1 MGTFKFQIITD
12 LSVSLESYSRIR
24 SVYAKLN
31 NMFFKYEDEVVGT
44 LMATLSR
51 ENYLLIGPPGTAKT
65 TLVYALSKLLNARW
79 FYRQL
84 TKFTDLEE
92 ILGPINIAKLLDGKI
107 ERIYANSIVE
117 SEFALLDE
125 IFNASS
131 AILNT
136 LLSILNERV
145 VYDGEKVVPVKT
157 WTVFGASNRIPDEEE
172 LQALYDRFPIR
183 VFTEWVSPDDTEPLI
198 VKGWELRMDLE
209 RIEPLAT
216 MDDVQV
222 VNKVITQYVY
232 DHIKDISKVISPI
245 ISNYVEHIPISN
257 RTRVKVPMYV
267 TTYLLLHGIDI
278 GRTELTPALL
288 RVGTI
293 KVLKYLVSNKDQLSE
308 YNSFATVHM
317 PEDLLRLSELLSE
330 AKALINNEV
339 YDEARQRIND
349 ARELL
354 NQIRSKWD
362 NVMVRLYTEEINE
375 MEELLKRLEEAL
387 NIGRR

>member
-1 MGTFKFQIITD
+1 MATFKFWY
-12 LSVSLESYSRIR
+12 LVLYAVSENYFDRIR
-24 SVYAKLN
+24 SVYMKLN
-31 NMFFKYEDEVVGT
+31 NMFFKYENEVLGA

-51 ENYLLIGPPGTAKT
+51 ENYLLVGPPGTAKT
-65 TLVYALSKLLNARW
+65 TLVYALSKLLNAKW

-84 TKFTDLEE
+84 TRFTDLEE
-92 ILGPINIAKLLDGKI
+92 ILGPINIAKLLDGKV

-172 LQALYDRFPIR
+172 LQALYDRFPLR

-198 VKGWELRMDLE
+198 VKGWELRMDLD
-209 RIEPLAT
+209 RMEPLAT
-216 MDDVQV
+216 MDDVQA
-222 VNKVITQYVY
+222 VNKIITEYVY

-245 ISNYVEHIPISN
+245 IANYVEHIPISN

-267 TTYLLLHGIDI
+267 ATYLMLHGIDI
-278 GRTELTPALL
+278 GRTELSSSLL

-293 KVLKYLVSNKDQLSE
+293 KVLRYLVSNKDQLNE
-308 YNSFATVHM
+308 YYSFATVHM

-339 YDEARQRIND
+339 YDEAKQRIRD
-349 ARELL
+349 AKELL
-354 NQIRSKWD
+354 SQLRSRWD
-362 NVMVRLYTEEINE
+362 IVMTRLYADEINDL
-375 MEELLKRLEEAL
+375 EELLKRLEDAVTESKQ
-387 NIGRR
+387 

>member
-1 MGTFKFQIITD
+1 MGEVYFG
-12 LSVSLESYSRIR
+12 RIR
-24 SVYAKLN
+24 DVYAKLN
-31 NMFFKYEDEVVGT
+31 NLFFKYEDEVLGA

-51 ENYLLIGPPGTAKT
+51 ENYLLVGPPGTAKT

-84 TKFTDLEE
+84 TRFTDLEE
-92 ILGPINIAKLLDGKI
+92 ILGPINIAKLLDGKV
-107 ERIYANSIVE
+107 ERIYTNSIVE

-145 VYDGEKVVPVKT
+145 VYDGERVVPVKT

-172 LQALYDRFPIR
+172 LQALYDRFPLR

-198 VKGWELRMDLE
+198 IKGWELRMDLD
-209 RIEPLAT
+209 RMEPLAT
-216 MDDVQV
+216 MDDVQA
-222 VNKVITQYVY
+222 VNKIITQYVY
-232 DHIKDISKVISPI
+232 EHIKDISKVISPMVA
-245 ISNYVEHIPISN
+245 NYVEHIPISN

-267 TTYLLLHGIDI
+267 ATYLMLHGIDI
-278 GRTELTPALL
+278 GSTEPSPSLL
-288 RVGTI
+288 MVGTI

-308 YNSFATVHM
+308 YYSFATVHM

-339 YDEARQRIND
+339 YDEARQRLRD

-354 NQIRSKWD
+354 NQIRGKWD
-362 NVMVRLYTEEINE
+362 ATMVKLYSDELSEL
-375 MEELLKRLEEAL
+375 EELLRRLEGAL
-387 NIGRR
+387 TGGR

>member
-1 MGTFKFQIITD
+1 M
-12 LSVSLESYSRIR
+12 SESYFERIR
-24 SVYAKLN
+24 NVYNKLN
-31 NMFFKYEDEVVGT
+31 SLFFKYENEVLGA

-51 ENYLLIGPPGTAKT
+51 ENYLLVGPPGTAKT
-65 TLVYALSKLLNARW
+65 TLVYALSKLLNAKW

-92 ILGPINIAKLLDGKI
+92 ILGPINIAKLLDGKV

-172 LQALYDRFPIR
+172 LQALYDRFPLR

-198 VKGWELRMDLE
+198 IKGWELRMDLE
-209 RIEPLAT
+209 RMEPLAT
-216 MDDVQV
+216 MDDVQA
-222 VNKVITQYVY
+222 VNKIITQYVY

-245 ISNYVEHIPISN
+245 IANYVEHIPISN

-267 TTYLLLHGIDI
+267 ATYLMLHGIDI
-278 GRTELTPALL
+278 GRIELTPSLL

-293 KVLKYLVSNKDQLSE
+293 KVLRYLVNNKDQLSE

-339 YDEARQRIND
+339 YDEARQRIRD
-349 ARELL
+349 AKELMS
-354 NQIRSKWD
+354 QIKNRWD
-362 NVMVRLYTEEINE
+362 AVMAKLYSDEINE
-375 MEELLKRLEEAL
+375 LEDLLKRLEDAL
-387 NIGRR
+387 SEGKR

>member
-1 MGTFKFQIITD
+1 M
-12 LSVSLESYSRIR
+12 SESYFDRIR
-24 SVYAKLN
+24 SVYTKLN
-31 NMFFKYEDEVVGT
+31 NIFFKYENEVLGA

-51 ENYLLIGPPGTAKT
+51 ENYLLVGPPGTAKT
-65 TLVYALSKLLNARW
+65 TLVYAISKLLNARW

-92 ILGPINIAKLLDGKI
+92 ILGPINIAKLLDGKV

-172 LQALYDRFPIR
+172 LQALYDRFPLR

-198 VKGWELRMDLE
+198 IKGWELRMDLE
-209 RIEPLAT
+209 RMEPPLAT
-216 MDDVQV
+216 MDDVQA
-222 VNKVITQYVY
+222 VNKIITQYVY
-232 DHIKDISKVISPI
+232 EHIKDISKIISPI
-245 ISNYVEHIPISN
+245 IANYVEHIPISN

-267 TTYLLLHGIDI
+267 ATYLMLHGIDI
-278 GRTELTPALL
+278 GRVELSPSLL

-293 KVLKYLVSNKDQLSE
+293 KVLRYLVNNKDQLSE

-339 YDEARQRIND
+339 YDEARQRIRD
-349 ARELL
+349 AKELL
-354 NQIRSKWD
+354 EQIRNRWD
-362 NVMVRLYTEEINE
+362 AVMARLYADEVNEI
-375 MEELLKRLEEAL
+375 EELLKRLEDAL
-387 NIGRR
+387 TENRR

>member
-1 MGTFKFQIITD
+1 MATFKFWY
-12 LSVSLESYSRIR
+12 LVLYAVSENYFDRIR
-24 SVYAKLN
+24 SVYMKLN
-31 NMFFKYEDEVVGT
+31 NMFFKYENEVLGA

-51 ENYLLIGPPGTAKT
+51 ENYLLVGPPGTAKT
-65 TLVYALSKLLNARW
+65 TLVYALSKLLNAKW

-84 TKFTDLEE
+84 TRFTDLEE
-92 ILGPINIAKLLDGKI
+92 ILGPINIAKLLDGKV

-172 LQALYDRFPIR
+172 LQALYDRFPLR

-198 VKGWELRMDLE
+198 IKGWELRMDLD
-209 RIEPLAT
+209 RMEPLAT
-216 MDDVQV
+216 MDDVQA
-222 VNKVITQYVY
+222 VNKIITEYVY

-245 ISNYVEHIPISN
+245 IANYVEHIPISN

-267 TTYLLLHGIDI
+267 ATYLMLHGIDI
-278 GRTELTPALL
+278 GRTELSSSLL

-293 KVLKYLVSNKDQLSE
+293 KVLRYLVSNKDQLNE
-308 YNSFATVHM
+308 YYSFATVHM

-339 YDEARQRIND
+339 YDEAKQRIRD
-349 ARELL
+349 AKELL
-354 NQIRSKWD
+354 SQLRSRWD
-362 NVMVRLYTEEINE
+362 IVMTRLYADEINDL
-375 MEELLKRLEEAL
+375 EELLKRLEDAVTESKQ
-387 NIGRR
+387 

>member
-1 MGTFKFQIITD
+1 M
-12 LSVSLESYSRIR
+12 SESYFERIR
-24 SVYAKLN
+24 NVYNKLN
-31 NMFFKYEDEVVGT
+31 SLFFKYENEVLGA

-51 ENYLLIGPPGTAKT
+51 ENYLLVGPPGTAKT
-65 TLVYALSKLLNARW
+65 TLVYALSKLLNAKW

-92 ILGPINIAKLLDGKI
+92 ILGPINIAKLLDGKV

-172 LQALYDRFPIR
+172 LQALYDRFPLR

-198 VKGWELRMDLE
+198 IKGWELRMDLE
-209 RIEPLAT
+209 RMEPLAT
-216 MDDVQV
+216 MDDVQA
-222 VNKVITQYVY
+222 VNKIITQYVY

-245 ISNYVEHIPISN
+245 IANYVEHIPISN

-267 TTYLLLHGIDI
+267 ATYLMLHGIDI
-278 GRTELTPALL
+278 GRVELTPSLL

-293 KVLKYLVSNKDQLSE
+293 KVLRYLVSNKDQLSE

-339 YDEARQRIND
+339 YDEARQRIRD
-349 ARELL
+349 AKELL
-354 NQIRSKWD
+354 GQIRSRWD
-362 NVMVRLYTEEINE
+362 AVMAKLYTDEINE
-375 MEELLKRLEEAL
+375 LEDLLKRLEDAL
-387 NIGRR
+387 SEGKR

>member
-1 MGTFKFQIITD
+1 MSEGCFER
-12 LSVSLESYSRIR
+12 VRN
-24 SVYAKLN
+24 VYNKLN
-31 NMFFKYEDEVVGT
+31 SLFFKYENEVLGA
-44 LMATLSR
+44 LMATISR
-51 ENYLLIGPPGTAKT
+51 ENYLLVGPPGTAKT
-65 TLVYALSKLLNARW
+65 TLVYALSRLLNAKW

-92 ILGPINIAKLLDGKI
+92 ILGPINIAKLLDGKV

-145 VYDGEKVVPVKT
+145 VYDGEKVVPVRT

-172 LQALYDRFPIR
+172 LQALYDRFPLR

-198 VKGWELRMDLE
+198 IKGWELRMDLE
-209 RIEPLAT
+209 RMEPLAT
-216 MDDVQV
+216 MDDVQA

-232 DHIKDISKVISPI
+232 DHIKDISKIISPI
-245 ISNYVEHIPISN
+245 IANYVEHIPISN

-267 TTYLLLHGIDI
+267 VTYLMLHGMDI
-278 GRTELTPALL
+278 GRVELSPSLL

-293 KVLKYLVSNKDQLSE
+293 KVLRYLVSNKDQLSE
-308 YNSFATVHM
+308 YTSFATVHM

-339 YDEARQRIND
+339 YDEARQRIRD
-349 ARELL
+349 AKELL
-354 NQIRSKWD
+354 SQIRSRWD
-362 NVMVRLYTEEINE
+362 AVMAKLYSDEISE
-375 MEELLKRLEEAL
+375 LEDLLKRLEDAL
-387 NIGRR
+387 NEGRR

>member
-1 MGTFKFQIITD
+1 MIE
-12 LSVSLESYSRIR
+12 ESYGRIR
-24 SVYAKLN
+24 SVYSKLSG
-31 NMFFKYEDEVVGT
+31 MFFKYEDEVLGA

-65 TLVYALSKLLNARW
+65 TLVYALSKLLNAKW

-92 ILGPINIAKLLDGKI
+92 ILGPIDIAKLLDGKI
-107 ERIYANSIVE
+107 ERIYTNSIVE

-145 VYDGEKVVPVKT
+145 VYDGNKVVPVKT
-157 WTVFGASNRIPDEEE
+157 WTVFGASNRIPEEEE
-172 LQALYDRFPIR
+172 LQALYDRFPLR

-198 VKGWELRMDLE
+198 IKGWELRMDLE

-216 MDDVQV
+216 MDDVYSI
-222 VNKVITQYVY
+222 NKVITQYVY
-232 DHIKDISKVISPI
+232 EHIRDISKVISPI

-267 TTYLLLHGIDI
+267 ATYLLLHGIDI
-278 GRTELTPALL
+278 GRTEITPALL

-293 KVLKYLVSNKDQLSE
+293 KVLKYLVNNKDQLNE
-308 YNSFATVHM
+308 YNAFATVHM
-317 PEDLLRLSELLSE
+317 PEDLLRISELLSE

-339 YDEARQRIND
+339 YNEARERIKD
-349 ARELL
+349 AKELL
-354 NQIRSKWD
+354 SQLRSKWD
-362 NVMVRLYTEEINE
+362 RVMARLYAEEINE
-375 MEELLKRLEEAL
+375 LEELLRRLEGAL
-387 NIGRR
+387 SNVRK

>member
-1 MGTFKFQIITD
+1 MIE
-12 LSVSLESYSRIR
+12 ESYGRIR
-24 SVYAKLN
+24 SVYSKLSG
-31 NMFFKYEDEVVGT
+31 MFFKYEDEVLGA

-65 TLVYALSKLLNARW
+65 TLVYALSKLLNAKW

-92 ILGPINIAKLLDGKI
+92 ILGPIDIAKLLDGKI
-107 ERIYANSIVE
+107 ERIYTNSIVE

-145 VYDGEKVVPVKT
+145 VYDGNKVVPVKT
-157 WTVFGASNRIPDEEE
+157 WTVFGASNRIPEEEE
-172 LQALYDRFPIR
+172 LQALYDRFPLR

-198 VKGWELRMDLE
+198 IKGWELRMDLE

-216 MDDVQV
+216 MDDVYSI
-222 VNKVITQYVY
+222 NKVITQYVY
-232 DHIKDISKVISPI
+232 EHIRDISKVISPI

-267 TTYLLLHGIDI
+267 ATYLLLHGIDI
-278 GRTELTPALL
+278 GRTEITPALL

-293 KVLKYLVSNKDQLSE
+293 KVLKYLVNNKDQLNE
-308 YNSFATVHM
+308 YNAFATVHM
-317 PEDLLRLSELLSE
+317 PEDLLRISELLSE

-339 YDEARQRIND
+339 YNEARERIKD
-349 ARELL
+349 AKELL
-354 NQIRSKWD
+354 SQLRSKWD
-362 NVMVRLYTEEINE
+362 RVMARLYAEEINE
-375 MEELLKRLEEAL
+375 LEELLRRLEEAL
-387 NIGRR
+387 SNVRK

>member
-1 MGTFKFQIITD
+1 MIE
-12 LSVSLESYSRIR
+12 ESYSRIR
-24 SVYAKLN
+24 SVYSKLSS
-31 NMFFKYEDEVVGT
+31 MFFKYEDEVLGA

-65 TLVYALSKLLNARW
+65 TLVYALSKLLNAKW

-92 ILGPINIAKLLDGKI
+92 ILGPIDIAKLLDGKI
-107 ERIYANSIVE
+107 ERIYTNSIVE

-145 VYDGEKVVPVKT
+145 VYDGNKVVPVKT
-157 WTVFGASNRIPDEEE
+157 WTVFGASNRVPEEEE
-172 LQALYDRFPIR
+172 LQALYDRFPLR

-198 VKGWELRMDLE
+198 IKGWELRMDLE

-216 MDDVQV
+216 MDDVYSI
-222 VNKVITQYVY
+222 NKVITQYVY
-232 DHIKDISKVISPI
+232 EHIRDISKVISPI

-267 TTYLLLHGIDI
+267 ATYLLLHGIDI
-278 GRTELTPALL
+278 GRTEITPALL

-293 KVLKYLVSNKDQLSE
+293 KVLKYLVNNKDQLNE
-308 YNSFATVHM
+308 YNAFATVHM
-317 PEDLLRLSELLSE
+317 PEDLLRISELLSE

-339 YDEARQRIND
+339 YNEARERIKD
-349 ARELL
+349 AKELL
-354 NQIRSKWD
+354 SQLRSKWD
-362 NVMVRLYTEEINE
+362 RVMARLYAEEINE
-375 MEELLKRLEEAL
+375 LEELLRRLEGAL
-387 NIGRR
+387 SNVRK

>member
-1 MGTFKFQIITD
+1 M
-12 LSVSLESYSRIR
+12 SESYFDRIR
-24 SVYAKLN
+24 NVYVKLN
-31 NMFFKYEDEVVGT
+31 NMFFKYENEVLGA

-51 ENYLLIGPPGTAKT
+51 ENYLLVGPPGTAKT
-65 TLVYALSKLLNARW
+65 TLVYALSKLLNAKW

-92 ILGPINIAKLLDGKI
+92 ILGPINIAKLLDGKV

-172 LQALYDRFPIR
+172 LQALYDRFPLR

-209 RIEPLAT
+209 RMEPPLAT
-216 MDDVQV
+216 MDDVQA
-222 VNKVITQYVY
+222 VNKIITQYVY
-232 DHIKDISKVISPI
+232 DHIKDISKIISPI
-245 ISNYVEHIPISN
+245 IANYVEHIPISN

-267 TTYLLLHGIDI
+267 ATYLMLHGIDI
-278 GRTELTPALL
+278 GRVELTPALL

-293 KVLKYLVSNKDQLSE
+293 KVLRYLVNNKDQLNE

-339 YDEARQRIND
+339 YDEARQRIRD
-349 ARELL
+349 AKELL
-354 NQIRSKWD
+354 NQIKSKWD
-362 NVMVRLYTEEINE
+362 DVMAKLYADEIAE
-375 MEELLKRLEEAL
+375 LEELLKRLEDAL
-387 NIGRR
+387 TENKR

>member
-1 MGTFKFQIITD
+1 MSENYFD
-12 LSVSLESYSRIR
+12 RIR
-24 SVYAKLN
+24 SVYMKLN
-31 NMFFKYEDEVVGT
+31 NMFFKYENEVLGA

-51 ENYLLIGPPGTAKT
+51 ENYLLVGPPGTAKT
-65 TLVYALSKLLNARW
+65 TLVYALSKLLNAKW

-84 TKFTDLEE
+84 TRFTDLEE
-92 ILGPINIAKLLDGKI
+92 ILGPINIAKLLDGKV

-172 LQALYDRFPIR
+172 LQALYDRFPLR

-198 VKGWELRMDLE
+198 VKGWELRMDLD
-209 RIEPLAT
+209 RMEPLAT
-216 MDDVQV
+216 MDDVQA
-222 VNKVITQYVY
+222 VNKIITEYVY

-245 ISNYVEHIPISN
+245 IANYVEHIPISN

-267 TTYLLLHGIDI
+267 ATYLMLHGIDI
-278 GRTELTPALL
+278 GRTELSSSLL

-293 KVLKYLVSNKDQLSE
+293 KVLRYLVSNKDQLNE
-308 YNSFATVHM
+308 YYSFATVHM

-339 YDEARQRIND
+339 YDEAKQRIRD
-349 ARELL
+349 AKELL
-354 NQIRSKWD
+354 SQLRSRWD
-362 NVMVRLYTEEINE
+362 IVMTRLYADEINDL
-375 MEELLKRLEEAL
+375 EELLKRLEDAVTESKQ
-387 NIGRR
+387 

>member
-1 MGTFKFQIITD
+1 MIE
-12 LSVSLESYSRIR
+12 ESYGRIR
-24 SVYAKLN
+24 SVYSKLSG
-31 NMFFKYEDEVVGT
+31 MFFKYEDEVLGA

-65 TLVYALSKLLNARW
+65 TLVYALSKLLNAKW

-92 ILGPINIAKLLDGKI
+92 ILGPIDIAKLLDGKI
-107 ERIYANSIVE
+107 ERIYTNSIVE

-145 VYDGEKVVPVKT
+145 VYDGNKVVPVKT
-157 WTVFGASNRIPDEEE
+157 WTVFGASNRVPEEEE
-172 LQALYDRFPIR
+172 LQALYDRFPLR

-198 VKGWELRMDLE
+198 IKGWELRMDLE

-216 MDDVQV
+216 MDDVYSI
-222 VNKVITQYVY
+222 NKVITQYVY
-232 DHIKDISKVISPI
+232 EHIRDISKVISPI

-267 TTYLLLHGIDI
+267 ATYLLLHGIDI
-278 GRTELTPALL
+278 GRTEITPALL

-293 KVLKYLVSNKDQLSE
+293 KVLKYLVNNKDQLNE
-308 YNSFATVHM
+308 YNAFATVHM
-317 PEDLLRLSELLSE
+317 PEDLLRISELLSE

-339 YDEARQRIND
+339 YNEARERIKD
-349 ARELL
+349 AKELL
-354 NQIRSKWD
+354 SQLRSKWD
-362 NVMVRLYTEEINE
+362 RVMARLYAEEINE
-375 MEELLKRLEEAL
+375 LEELLRRLEEAL
-387 NIGRR
+387 SNVRK

>member
-1 MGTFKFQIITD
+1 MSENYFD
-12 LSVSLESYSRIR
+12 RIR
-24 SVYAKLN
+24 SVYIKLN
-31 NMFFKYEDEVVGT
+31 NMFFKYENEVLGA

-51 ENYLLIGPPGTAKT
+51 ENYLLVGPPGTAKT
-65 TLVYALSKLLNARW
+65 TLVYALSKLLNAKW

-92 ILGPINIAKLLDGKI
+92 ILGPINIAKLLDGKV

-172 LQALYDRFPIR
+172 LQALYDRFPLR

-198 VKGWELRMDLE
+198 IKGWELRMDLE
-209 RIEPLAT
+209 RMEPLAT
-216 MDDVQV
+216 MDDVQA
-222 VNKVITQYVY
+222 VNKIITQYVY
-232 DHIKDISKVISPI
+232 EHIKDISKVISPI
-245 ISNYVEHIPISN
+245 IANYVEHIPISN

-267 TTYLLLHGIDI
+267 ATYLMLHGIDI
-278 GRTELTPALL
+278 GRVELSPSLL

-293 KVLKYLVSNKDQLSE
+293 KVLRYLVGNKDQLNE

-339 YDEARQRIND
+339 YDEARQRIRD

-354 NQIRSKWD
+354 SQIRSRWD
-362 NVMVRLYTEEINE
+362 AVMAKLYTDEINE
-375 MEELLKRLEEAL
+375 LEDLLKKLEEAL
-387 NIGRR
+387 SESKR

>member
-1 MGTFKFQIITD
+1 M
-12 LSVSLESYSRIR
+12 SESYFERIR
-24 SVYAKLN
+24 NVYNKLN
-31 NMFFKYEDEVVGT
+31 SLFFKYENEVLGA

-51 ENYLLIGPPGTAKT
+51 ENYLLVGPPGTAKT
-65 TLVYALSKLLNARW
+65 TLVYALSKLLNAKW

-92 ILGPINIAKLLDGKI
+92 ILGPINIAKLLDGKV

-172 LQALYDRFPIR
+172 LQALYDRFPLR

-198 VKGWELRMDLE
+198 IKGWELRMDLE
-209 RIEPLAT
+209 RMEPLAT
-216 MDDVQV
+216 MDDVQA
-222 VNKVITQYVY
+222 VNKIITQYVY
-232 DHIKDISKVISPI
+232 DHIKDISKVISPLI
-245 ISNYVEHIPISN
+245 ANYVEHIPISN

-267 TTYLLLHGIDI
+267 ATYLMLHGIDI
-278 GRTELTPALL
+278 GRVELTPSLL

-293 KVLKYLVSNKDQLSE
+293 KVLRYLVSNKDQLSE

-339 YDEARQRIND
+339 YDEARQRIRD
-349 ARELL
+349 AKELL
-354 NQIRSKWD
+354 SQIRSKWD
-362 NVMVRLYTEEINE
+362 AVMAKLYADEINE
-375 MEELLKRLEEAL
+375 LEDLLKRLEDAL
-387 NIGRR
+387 SEGKR

>member
-1 MGTFKFQIITD
+1 MGEDYFG
-12 LSVSLESYSRIR
+12 RIR
-24 SVYAKLN
+24 SVYTRLN
-31 NMFFKYEDEVVGT
+31 SLFFKYENEVLGA

-51 ENYLLIGPPGTAKT
+51 ENYLLVGPPGTAKT
-65 TLVYALSKLLNARW
+65 TLVYALSKLLNAKW

-84 TKFTDLEE
+84 TRFTDLEE
-92 ILGPINIAKLLDGKI
+92 ILGPINIAKLLDGKV
-107 ERIYANSIVE
+107 ERIYANSIIE

-172 LQALYDRFPIR
+172 LQALYDRFPLR

-198 VKGWELRMDLE
+198 IKGWELRMDLE
-209 RIEPLAT
+209 RMEPLAT
-216 MDDVQV
+216 MDDVQA
-222 VNKVITQYVY
+222 VNKIITQYVY
-232 DHIKDISKVISPI
+232 EHIKDISKVISPMVA
-245 ISNYVEHIPISN
+245 NYVEHIPISN

-267 TTYLLLHGIDI
+267 ATYLMLHGIDI
-278 GRTELTPALL
+278 GNTELSPSLL
-288 RVGTI
+288 MVGTI
-293 KVLKYLVSNKDQLSE
+293 KVLRYLVSNKDQLNE
-308 YNSFATVHM
+308 YYSFATVHM

-339 YDEARQRIND
+339 YDEARQRLRD

-354 NQIRSKWD
+354 DQVRGKWD
-362 NVMVRLYTEEINE
+362 ATMVKLYSNE
-375 MEELLKRLEEAL
+375 LSELEELLKRLEDAL
-387 NIGRR
+387 AGNRR

>member
-1 MGTFKFQIITD
+1 MIE
-12 LSVSLESYSRIR
+12 ESYGRIR
-24 SVYAKLN
+24 SVYSKLSG
-31 NMFFKYEDEVVGT
+31 MFFKYEDEVLGA

-65 TLVYALSKLLNARW
+65 TLVYALSKLLNAKW

-92 ILGPINIAKLLDGKI
+92 ILGPIDIAKLLDGKI
-107 ERIYANSIVE
+107 ERIYTNSIVE

-145 VYDGEKVVPVKT
+145 VYDGNKVVPVKT
-157 WTVFGASNRIPDEEE
+157 WTVFGASNRVPEEEE
-172 LQALYDRFPIR
+172 LQALYDRFPLR

-198 VKGWELRMDLE
+198 IKGWELRMDLE

-216 MDDVQV
+216 MDDVYSI
-222 VNKVITQYVY
+222 NKVITQYVY
-232 DHIKDISKVISPI
+232 EHIRDISKVISPI

-267 TTYLLLHGIDI
+267 ATYLLLHGIDI
-278 GRTELTPALL
+278 GRTEITPALL

-293 KVLKYLVSNKDQLSE
+293 KVLKYLVNNKDQLNE
-308 YNSFATVHM
+308 YNAFATVHM
-317 PEDLLRLSELLSE
+317 PEDLLRISELLSE

-339 YDEARQRIND
+339 YNEARERIKD
-349 ARELL
+349 AKELL
-354 NQIRSKWD
+354 SQLRSKWD
-362 NVMVRLYTEEINE
+362 RVMARLYAEEINE
-375 MEELLKRLEEAL
+375 LEELLRRLEGAL
-387 NIGRR
+387 SNVRK

>member
-1 MGTFKFQIITD
+1 MIE
-12 LSVSLESYSRIR
+12 ESYSRIR
-24 SVYAKLN
+24 SVYSKLSS
-31 NMFFKYEDEVVGT
+31 MFFKYEDEVLGA

-65 TLVYALSKLLNARW
+65 TLIYALSKLLNAKW

-92 ILGPINIAKLLDGKI
+92 ILGPIDIAKLLDGKI
-107 ERIYANSIVE
+107 ERIYTNSIVE

-145 VYDGEKVVPVKT
+145 VYDGNKVVPVKT
-157 WTVFGASNRIPDEEE
+157 WTVFGASNRVPEEEE
-172 LQALYDRFPIR
+172 LQALYDRFPLR

-198 VKGWELRMDLE
+198 IKGWELRMDLE

-216 MDDVQV
+216 MDDVYSI
-222 VNKVITQYVY
+222 NKVITQYVY
-232 DHIKDISKVISPI
+232 EHIRDISKVISPI

-267 TTYLLLHGIDI
+267 ATYLLLHGIDI
-278 GRTELTPALL
+278 GRTEITPALL

-293 KVLKYLVSNKDQLSE
+293 KVLKYLVNNKDQLNE
-308 YNSFATVHM
+308 YNAFATVHM
-317 PEDLLRLSELLSE
+317 PEDLLRISELLSE

-339 YDEARQRIND
+339 YNEARERIKD
-349 ARELL
+349 AKELL
-354 NQIRSKWD
+354 SQLRSKWD
-362 NVMVRLYTEEINE
+362 RVMARLYAEEINE
-375 MEELLKRLEEAL
+375 LEELLRRLEGAL
-387 NIGRR
+387 SNVRK

>member
-1 MGTFKFQIITD
+1 MIEEAYG
-12 LSVSLESYSRIR
+12 RIR
-24 SVYAKLN
+24 NVYYKLN
-31 NMFFKYEDEVVGT
+31 SMFFKYEDEVLGT
-44 LMATLSR
+44 LVATLSR
-51 ENYLLIGPPGTAKT
+51 ENYLLVGPPGTAKT
-65 TLVYALSKLLNARW
+65 TLIYALSRLLNARW

-92 ILGPINIAKLLDGKI
+92 ILGPINIAKLLDGKV
-107 ERIYANSIVE
+107 ERMYTNSIVE

-172 LQALYDRFPIR
+172 LQALYDRFPLR

-216 MDDVQV
+216 MDDVQT
-222 VNKVITQYVY
+222 VNKVLVQYVY
-232 DHIKDISKVISPI
+232 EHVKDISKVISPI
-245 ISNYVEHIPISN
+245 VGNYVEHIPISN

-267 TTYLLLHGIDI
+267 ATYLLLNGIDI
-278 GRTELTPALL
+278 GRSELTPALL

-293 KVLKYLVSNKDQLSE
+293 KVLKYLVNNKEQLSE

-317 PEDLLRLSELLSE
+317 PEDLLRLTEFLSE

-339 YDEARQRIND
+339 YDEARQRIRD
-349 ARELL
+349 AKELL
-354 NQIRSKWD
+354 SQIRSKWD
-362 NVMVRLYTEEINE
+362 YVMVRLYEAEINE
-375 MEELLKRLEEAL
+375 LEELLKKLEEAL
-387 NIGRR
+387 STERR

>member
-1 MGTFKFQIITD
+1 VIE
-12 LSVSLESYSRIR
+12 ESYGRIR
-24 SVYAKLN
+24 SVYSKLSG
-31 NMFFKYEDEVVGT
+31 MFFKYEDEVLGA

-65 TLVYALSKLLNARW
+65 TLVYALSKLLNAKW

-92 ILGPINIAKLLDGKI
+92 ILGPIDIAKLLDGKI
-107 ERIYANSIVE
+107 ERIYTNSIVE

-145 VYDGEKVVPVKT
+145 VYDGNKVVPVKT
-157 WTVFGASNRIPDEEE
+157 WTVFGASNRVPEEEE
-172 LQALYDRFPIR
+172 LQALYDRFPLR

-198 VKGWELRMDLE
+198 IKGWELRMDLE

-216 MDDVQV
+216 MDDVYSI
-222 VNKVITQYVY
+222 NKVITQYVY
-232 DHIKDISKVISPI
+232 EHIRDISKVISPI

-267 TTYLLLHGIDI
+267 ATYLLLHGIDI
-278 GRTELTPALL
+278 GRTEITPALL

-293 KVLKYLVSNKDQLSE
+293 KVLKYLVNNKDQLNE
-308 YNSFATVHM
+308 YNAFATVHM
-317 PEDLLRLSELLSE
+317 PEDLLRISELLSE

-339 YDEARQRIND
+339 YNEARERIKD
-349 ARELL
+349 AKELL
-354 NQIRSKWD
+354 SQLRSKWD
-362 NVMVRLYTEEINE
+362 RVMARLYAEEINE
-375 MEELLKRLEEAL
+375 LEELLRRLEEAL
-387 NIGRR
+387 SNVRK

>member
-1 MGTFKFQIITD
+1 M
-12 LSVSLESYSRIR
+12 SESYFERIR
-24 SVYAKLN
+24 NVYNKLN
-31 NMFFKYEDEVVGT
+31 SLFFKYENEVLGA

-51 ENYLLIGPPGTAKT
+51 ENYLLVGPPGTAKT
-65 TLVYALSKLLNARW
+65 TLVYALSKLLNAKW

-92 ILGPINIAKLLDGKI
+92 ILGPINIAKLLDGKV

-172 LQALYDRFPIR
+172 LQALYDRFPLR

-198 VKGWELRMDLE
+198 IKGWELRMDLE
-209 RIEPLAT
+209 RMEPLAT
-216 MDDVQV
+216 MDDVQA
-222 VNKVITQYVY
+222 VNKIITQYVY
-232 DHIKDISKVISPI
+232 DHIKDISKVISPLI
-245 ISNYVEHIPISN
+245 ANYVEHIPISN

-267 TTYLLLHGIDI
+267 ATYLMLHGINI
-278 GRTELTPALL
+278 GRVELTPSLL

-293 KVLKYLVSNKDQLSE
+293 KVLRYLVSNKDQLSE

-339 YDEARQRIND
+339 YDEARQRIRD

-354 NQIRSKWD
+354 GQIRSRWD
-362 NVMVRLYTEEINE
+362 AVMTKLYADEISE
-375 MEELLKRLEEAL
+375 LEDLLKRLEDAL
-387 NIGRR
+387 SK

>member
-1 MGTFKFQIITD
+1 MSENYFD
-12 LSVSLESYSRIR
+12 RIR
-24 SVYAKLN
+24 NVYAKLN
-31 NMFFKYEDEVVGT
+31 SMFFKYENEVLGA

-51 ENYLLIGPPGTAKT
+51 ENYLLVGPPGTAKT
-65 TLVYALSKLLNARW
+65 TLVYALSKLLNAKW

-92 ILGPINIAKLLDGKI
+92 ILGPINIAKLLDGKV

-145 VYDGEKVVPVKT
+145 VYDGEKVVPVRT

-172 LQALYDRFPIR
+172 LQALYDRFPLR

-198 VKGWELRMDLE
+198 IKGWELRMDLE
-209 RIEPLAT
+209 RMEPLAT
-216 MDDVQV
+216 MDDVQA
-222 VNKVITQYVY
+222 VNKIITQYVY
-232 DHIKDISKVISPI
+232 DHIKDISKIISPI
-245 ISNYVEHIPISN
+245 IANYVEHIPISN

-267 TTYLLLHGIDI
+267 ATYLMLHGIDI
-278 GRTELTPALL
+278 GRAELTPSLL

-293 KVLKYLVSNKDQLSE
+293 KVLRYLVNNKDQLNE
-308 YNSFATVHM
+308 YTSFATVHM

-339 YDEARQRIND
+339 YDEARQRIRD
-349 ARELL
+349 AKELL

-362 NVMVRLYTEEINE
+362 AVMVKLYTDEINE
-375 MEELLKRLEEAL
+375 LEDLLKKLEEAL
-387 NIGRR
+387 SESRR

>member
-1 MGTFKFQIITD
+1 MIE
-12 LSVSLESYSRIR
+12 ESYGRIR
-24 SVYAKLN
+24 SVYSKLSG
-31 NMFFKYEDEVVGT
+31 MFFKYEDEVLGA

-65 TLVYALSKLLNARW
+65 TLVYALSKLLNAKW

-92 ILGPINIAKLLDGKI
+92 ILGPIDIAKLLDGKI
-107 ERIYANSIVE
+107 ERIYTNSIVE

-145 VYDGEKVVPVKT
+145 VYDGNKVVPVKT
-157 WTVFGASNRIPDEEE
+157 WTVFGASNRVPEEEE
-172 LQALYDRFPIR
+172 LQALYDRFPLR

-198 VKGWELRMDLE
+198 IKGWELRMDLE

-216 MDDVQV
+216 MDDVYSI
-222 VNKVITQYVY
+222 NKVITQYVY
-232 DHIKDISKVISPI
+232 EHIRDISKVISPI

-267 TTYLLLHGIDI
+267 ATYLLLHGIDI
-278 GRTELTPALL
+278 GRTEITPALL

-293 KVLKYLVSNKDQLSE
+293 KVLKYLVNNKDQLNE
-308 YNSFATVHM
+308 YNAFATVHM
-317 PEDLLRLSELLSE
+317 PEDLLRISELLSE

-339 YDEARQRIND
+339 YNEARERIKD
-349 ARELL
+349 AKELL
-354 NQIRSKWD
+354 SQLRSKWD
-362 NVMVRLYTEEINE
+362 RVMARLYAEEINE
-375 MEELLKRLEEAL
+375 LEELLRRLEEAL
-387 NIGRR
+387 NNVRK

>member
-1 MGTFKFQIITD
+1 
-12 LSVSLESYSRIR
+12 
-24 SVYAKLN
+24 
-31 NMFFKYEDEVVGT
+31 MFFKYEDEVLGA

-65 TLVYALSKLLNARW
+65 TLIYALSKLLNAKW

-92 ILGPINIAKLLDGKI
+92 ILGPIDIAKLLDGKI
-107 ERIYANSIVE
+107 ERIYTNSIVE

-145 VYDGEKVVPVKT
+145 VYDGNKVVPVKT
-157 WTVFGASNRIPDEEE
+157 WTVFGASNRVPEEEE
-172 LQALYDRFPIR
+172 LQALYDRFPLR

-198 VKGWELRMDLE
+198 IKGWELRMDLE

-216 MDDVQV
+216 MDDVYSI
-222 VNKVITQYVY
+222 NKVITQYVY
-232 DHIKDISKVISPI
+232 EHIRDISKVISPI

-267 TTYLLLHGIDI
+267 ATYLLLHGIDI
-278 GRTELTPALL
+278 GRTEITPALL

-293 KVLKYLVSNKDQLSE
+293 KVLKYLVNNKDQLNE
-308 YNSFATVHM
+308 YNAFATVHM
-317 PEDLLRLSELLSE
+317 PEDLLRISELLSE

-339 YDEARQRIND
+339 YNEARERIKD
-349 ARELL
+349 AKELL
-354 NQIRSKWD
+354 SQLRSKWD
-362 NVMVRLYTEEINE
+362 RVMARLYAEEINE
-375 MEELLKRLEEAL
+375 LEELLRRLEGAL
-387 NIGRR
+387 SNVRK

>member
-1 MGTFKFQIITD
+1 MIE
-12 LSVSLESYSRIR
+12 ESYSRIR
-24 SVYAKLN
+24 SVYSKLSS
-31 NMFFKYEDEVVGT
+31 MFFKYEDEVLGA

-65 TLVYALSKLLNARW
+65 TLIYALSKLLNAKW

-92 ILGPINIAKLLDGKI
+92 ILGPIDIAKLLDGKI
-107 ERIYANSIVE
+107 ERIYTNSIVE

-145 VYDGEKVVPVKT
+145 VYDGNKVVPVKT
-157 WTVFGASNRIPDEEE
+157 WTVFGASNRVPEEEE
-172 LQALYDRFPIR
+172 LQALYDRFPLR

-198 VKGWELRMDLE
+198 IKGWELRMDLE

-216 MDDVQV
+216 MDDVYSI
-222 VNKVITQYVY
+222 NKVITQYVY
-232 DHIKDISKVISPI
+232 EHVRDISKVISPI

-267 TTYLLLHGIDI
+267 ATYLLLHGIDI
-278 GRTELTPALL
+278 GRTEITPALL

-293 KVLKYLVSNKDQLSE
+293 KVLKYLVNNKDQLNE
-308 YNSFATVHM
+308 YNAFATVHM
-317 PEDLLRLSELLSE
+317 PEDLLRISELLSE

-339 YDEARQRIND
+339 YNEARERIKD
-349 ARELL
+349 AKELL
-354 NQIRSKWD
+354 SQLRSKWD
-362 NVMVRLYTEEINE
+362 RVMARLYAEEINE
-375 MEELLKRLEEAL
+375 LEELLRRLEGAL
-387 NIGRR
+387 SNVRK